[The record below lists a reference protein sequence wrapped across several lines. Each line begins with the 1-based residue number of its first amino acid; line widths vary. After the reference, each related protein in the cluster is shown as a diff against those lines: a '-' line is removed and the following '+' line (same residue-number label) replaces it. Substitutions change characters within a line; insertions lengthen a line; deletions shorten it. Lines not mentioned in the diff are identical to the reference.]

1 MQSFYP
7 ERFER
12 DMGTTEAEW
21 LMRLPLAIGQQAWR
35 REGSGVVVVFDAG
48 QELQITWEVLAPR
61 VIALMRT
68 PRLWVRFAFEGLETE
83 ARQQFMRRFDLTMQ
97 RGGG

>member
-12 DMGTTEAEW
+12 DMATTEAEW
-21 LMRLPLAIGQQAWR
+21 LMRLPLAMGGQSFTRAGACVQVAL
-35 REGSGVVVVFDAG
+35 GSGA
-48 QELQITWEVLAPR
+48 LQIIWRPLPPR
-61 VIALMRT
+61 VIALLRM
-68 PRLWVRFAFEGLETE
+68 PRLAVQFVFEGVDAD
-83 ARQQFMRRFDLTMQ
+83 ARLQFMQRFDLTMQ

>member
-1 MQSFYP
+1 
-7 ERFER
+7 
-12 DMGTTEAEW
+12 MGTTETEW
-21 LMRLPLAIGQQAWR
+21 LMRLPLAIGQQPWH
-35 REGSGVVVVFDAG
+35 REGAGLVVAFGAG
-48 QELQITWEVLAPR
+48 QLQITWEVLPPR

-68 PRLWVRFAFEGLETE
+68 PRLWVRFAFEGVETE

>member
-1 MQSFYP
+1 VQSFYP

-21 LMRLPLAIGQQAWR
+21 LMRLPLAIGAQPWQPGERSAQVAFNGGQLLLAW
-35 REGSGVVVVFDAG
+35 
-48 QELQITWEVLAPR
+48 QVLPPR
-61 VIALMRT
+61 AIALLRM
-68 PRLWVRFAFEGLETE
+68 PRLQVRFVFEGVDAATRL
-83 ARQQFMRRFDLTMQ
+83 QFMQRFDLTMQ

>member
-1 MQSFYP
+1 
-7 ERFER
+7 
-12 DMGTTEAEW
+12 MGTTEAEW

-35 REGSGVVVVFDAG
+35 REGCGVVVAFDAG
-48 QELQITWEVLAPR
+48 QLHITWEVLAPR

-68 PRLWVRFAFEGLETE
+68 PRLWVRFAFEGVESE
-83 ARQQFMRRFDLTMQ
+83 VRQQFMRRFDLTMQ

>member
-1 MQSFYP
+1 VQSFYP

-48 QELQITWEVLAPR
+48 QQLQITWEVLAPR

-68 PRLWVRFAFEGLETE
+68 PRLWVRFAFEGL
-83 ARQQFMRRFDLTMQ
+83 RQRFMKRFDLTMQ